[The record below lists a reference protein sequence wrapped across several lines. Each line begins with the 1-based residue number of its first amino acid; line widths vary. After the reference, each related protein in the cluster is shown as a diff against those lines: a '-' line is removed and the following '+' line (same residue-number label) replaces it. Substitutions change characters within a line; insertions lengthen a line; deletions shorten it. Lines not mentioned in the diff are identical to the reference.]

1 MNRLLLLIIAS
12 STFAL
17 AIPKNTFIIKNSS
30 GKVIKGKRIQH
41 LKNVYYD
48 EFLKEQQEILAQ
60 LTKLEKKRKKLY
72 QKNTL
77 YDKDSLLKNAK
88 KYLGGKYV
96 WGGTEPDG
104 FDCSGYVRYVYNK
117 EGIHLPR
124 TAYEQSQVGQ
134 PIHKL
139 KELTQG
145 DLLFFLTD
153 KSRGIP
159 VTHVGIYMGKDK
171 FIHAASRR
179 KGIIISSLSKS
190 KYGKLLVKVTRVIQ

>member
-1 MNRLLLLIIAS
+1 MNKLLLLIITLN
-12 STFAL
+12 TFVF

-30 GKVIKGKRIQH
+30 GKVVKGKHIQH
-41 LKNVYYD
+41 IKNVYYD
-48 EFLKEQQEILAQ
+48 DLIKEQQEILAQ
-60 LTKLEKKRKKLY
+60 LNKLEKKRKKLK
-72 QKNTL
+72 QKDKI
-77 YDKDSLLKNAK
+77 YDKTALLKNAK
-88 KYLGGKYV
+88 QYLGGKYV

-104 FDCSGYVRYVYNK
+104 FDCSGYVRYVYNE
-117 EGIHLPR
+117 EGINLPR
-124 TAYEQSQVGQ
+124 TAYEQSQVGE
-134 PIHKL
+134 PIHEL
-139 KELTQG
+139 KELSQG

-190 KYGKLLVKVTRVIQ
+190 KYAKLLVKATRVIH